1 MAVQTTDLLVTRLTK
16 LNKGT
21 RVRITVDQ
29 TIVFITRC
37 GFFTSGLNSF
47 QLLQTVTGD
56 GKNLEEDVSSGEE
69 HGAIVRK
76 LTASQS
82 KKHLALLANELAD
95 KSFNQ
100 WSSSSSESSC
110 SMEDVKQHMLNG
122 SKSHVDLKGEFYTMR

>member
-1 MAVQTTDLLVTRLTK
+1 MSFQAEEQTL
-16 LNKGT
+16 
-21 RVRITVDQ
+21 
-29 TIVFITRC
+29 IVSFDAAI
-37 GFFTSGLNSF
+37 SGLNSF

-56 GKNLEEDVSSGEE
+56 GKGQEEEVSSSEE

-110 SMEDVKQHMLNG
+110 SMEDVKQHMMNG
-122 SKSHVDLKGEFYTMR
+122 THSDLKGCVHLYLHQDKY

>member
-1 MAVQTTDLLVTRLTK
+1 MLQ
-16 LNKGT
+16 
-21 RVRITVDQ
+21 
-29 TIVFITRC
+29 
-37 GFFTSGLNSF
+37 FFGLSEIAGLNSF

-56 GKNLEEDVSSGEE
+56 GKGQDEQVVSTEE

-110 SMEDVKQHMLNG
+110 SMEDVKQHMMNG
-122 SKSHVDLKGEFYTMR
+122 THADLKGIISVVVVIKHNRHFGLFH

>member
-1 MAVQTTDLLVTRLTK
+1 LPSLVD
-16 LNKGT
+16 
-21 RVRITVDQ
+21 V
-29 TIVFITRC
+29 VF
-37 GFFTSGLNSF
+37 FPLGLNSF

-56 GKNLEEDVSSGEE
+56 GKNQEEDISSGEE

-76 LTASQS
+76 LTVSQS
-82 KKHLALLANELAD
+82 KKHLTLLANELAD

-122 SKSHVDLKGEFYTMR
+122 SKSHVDLKGEFYTIR